1 MRGNFDNIQP
11 LAGGQITACGPIE
24 WEPGD
29 QGRVITR
36 VDVRFSRPND
46 NVNGHSHDVTFR
58 QGIDNTWTF
67 TMDSNG
73 FAPGP
78 ADAWGQF
85 EDSKGKKVEWTHRG
99 VTIG

>member
-29 QGRVITR
+29 QGRVIKR
-36 VDVRFSRPND
+36 VDVKFRRDDD
-46 NVNGHSHDVTFR
+46 NVGGHSEDVEFR
-58 QGIDNTWTF
+58 QGTHNTWTF

-73 FAPGP
+73 FDPGP

-85 EDSKGKKVEWTHRG
+85 EDTKGKKVEWRDQ